1 MARQVRLRLPAELIR
16 DVTLAASG
24 LLNPAIGGKSVYP
37 PLPDAV
43 GKLALEK
50 WWKQSKG
57 KDRFRR
63 GLYTF
68 FQRTNPYPQ
77 LVTFDAPDALTTC
90 SRRERST
97 VPQQALTLLNDP
109 VFLEAAQSLAAR
121 VMREKMRQ
129 RRGADRPCLPSLPG
143 AFPECSGEESAAPL
157 LWERK
162 DILAKDPE
170 AVRQLFPPQ
179 GVDGI
184 EPVEAA
190 AWVGVSSILLNLDEF
205 ITRE

>member
-1 MARQVRLRLPAELIR
+1 M
-16 DVTLAASG
+16 
-24 LLNPAIGGKSVYP
+24 
-37 PLPDAV
+37 PDAV
-43 GKLALEK
+43 GKLALQK
-50 WWKQSKG
+50 WWKESKG
-57 KDRFRR
+57 RDRFRR

-77 LVTFDAPDALTTC
+77 LVTFDAPDSLTTC

-121 VMREKMRQ
+121 VIREKKGSDEQ
-129 RRGADRPCLPSLPG
+129 RIGYAYRVCLARPPSALEKDR
-143 AFPECSGEESAAPL
+143 L
-157 LWERK
+157 LRYFGERK

-179 GVDGI
+179 GVEEI